1 MEFVSF
7 SLDIYLLLFILGIL
21 AGIIDTLA
29 GVGGLIALPALLL
42 TGINPIQALAT
53 NKIQS
58 IMGTGTATLM
68 MLRYKKIKLK
78 SLFPIMIYAFF
89 GSFIGTIIIQF
100 INNDSLEFIVP
111 IVIFFIL
118 LFFLFSKSFE
128 NIKSKPRISEKLYSI
143 FIAPIIG
150 VYDGMFGPGTGIFYT
165 STGISLRGFDLIKS
179 TANAKALN
187 FSTNAGAVIVFLYF
201 GKVIFSLG
209 LSMIL
214 GQFIGARIGSKL
226 LININP
232 KLLRLIVIISCCLM
246 LLRYLQII

>member
-1 MEFVSF
+1 MEFISF
-7 SLDIYLLLFILGIL
+7 SLDVYFLLFLTGIL

-42 TGINPIQALAT
+42 TGISPIQALAT

-58 IMGTGTATLM
+58 IMGTGTATFM
-68 MLRYKKIKLK
+68 MLKYKKINIKNLIPIMMI
-78 SLFPIMIYAFF
+78 SLF
-89 GSFIGTIIIQF
+89 SSLIGTIIIQF
-100 INNDSLEFIVP
+100 IDNKSLEFIVP
-111 IVIFFIL
+111 IIIFLIL

-128 NIKSKPRISEKLYSI
+128 NIKSKPRISEKFYSI
-143 FIAPIIG
+143 LIAPIIG
-150 VYDGMFGPGTGIFYT
+150 FYDGMFGPGTGIFYT

-226 LININP
+226 LIHIDP
-232 KLLRLIVIISCCLM
+232 KLLRLFVIIACCLM
-246 LLRYLQII
+246 LFRYMQII